1 MTYPTHDCIL
11 KVGKYMIFVSS
22 SLYDIRCIIHKVL
35 WTCIH
40 YYVHSCSVN
49 AIDFSFSV
57 NFRHHQD
64 VILVKSWPNLTF

>member
-1 MTYPTHDCIL
+1 MTYSTHDPVL
-11 KVGKYMIFVSS
+11 EVEKYMIFVSS

-35 WTCIH
+35 WTCIYH
-40 YYVHSCSVN
+40 HVHNYSAH

>member
-1 MTYPTHDCIL
+1 MTYPTHDPVL
-11 KVGKYMIFVSS
+11 EVEEYMIFVSS
-22 SLYDIRCIIHKVL
+22 SLYDTRCTIHKVL
-35 WTCIH
+35 WTCI
-40 YYVHSCSVN
+40 YCYVHNYSTD